1 LPGPPLAVSE
11 VMLGYIA
18 DAPTS
23 MLAVRDLL
31 PKSLFVG
38 ANTATTS
45 LLPVPNLI
53 RKVAVPER
61 VNCAVPYNPSP
72 GRQVE
77 RVASQKLIKPLLT
90 MPGSVTLA
98 VIVTTAPAETGPLG
112 ETVSIVV
119 VAEMTTAFKFIVV
132 AVARVRKPSKSF
144 TADPETYLP
153 PLQINFDTIDR
164 SDKREVIVLFF
175 VAWSESVRFPIVFI
189 L

>member
-1 LPGPPLAVSE
+1 MPTVS
-11 VMLGYIA
+11 
-18 DAPTS
+18 
-23 MLAVRDLL
+23 DLL

-38 ANTATTS
+38 INIATI
-45 LLPVPNLI
+45 LVFPVPNLV
-53 RKVAVPER
+53 RNVAVPER

-144 TADPETYLP
+144 T
-153 PLQINFDTIDR
+153 
-164 SDKREVIVLFF
+164 
-175 VAWSESVRFPIVFI
+175 
-189 L
+189 